1 MSNQDKLK
9 VALKDFTWLS
19 VMDIAWIYKVGREP
33 VQGGDNTP
41 AYLVEVSLTVTL
53 ASGQWVYI
61 KALPVRT
68 DLTNVIGTIEGFN
81 DYSIVTSSGRLSRWL
96 NLEAI
101 GEAMFEYLK
110 EYASEAI
117 KNIGER
123 TEVVYY

>member
-19 VMDIAWIYKVGREP
+19 VMDIAWVYEVGREP
-33 VQGGDNTP
+33 VQDGDNMPTYP
-41 AYLVEVSLTVTL
+41 VEVSLTVTL
-53 ASGQWVYI
+53 ASGQWVCI
-61 KALPVRT
+61 KALPVCT
-68 DLTNVIGTIEGFN
+68 DLNNVIGTITGFN
-81 DYSIVTSSGRLSRWL
+81 DYSVVTSSDRLHRWL

-110 EYASEAI
+110 EYASEAA
-117 KNIGER
+117 KNIGDR